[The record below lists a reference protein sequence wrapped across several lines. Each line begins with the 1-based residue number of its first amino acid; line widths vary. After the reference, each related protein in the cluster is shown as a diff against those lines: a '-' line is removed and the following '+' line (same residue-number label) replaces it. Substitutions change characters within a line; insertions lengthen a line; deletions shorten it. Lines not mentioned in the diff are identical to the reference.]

1 MEGCCNSEATQESY
15 KEIFDKIV
23 GFCNDVIQSYM
34 DMEVDWTEAIL
45 GTLFVAHI
53 TILILFFCSRSL
65 IAATFR
71 EWLEHHEDVILQVL
85 DTQLFFLYKISQ
97 E

>member
-1 MEGCCNSEATQESY
+1 MEGCCNSEATQGSY

-23 GFCNDVIQSYM
+23 DICNDVIQSYM
-34 DMEVDWTEAIL
+34 EMDVDWTEAVL

-65 IAATFR
+65 IAATFK
-71 EWLEHHEDVILQVL
+71 EWLEHLEDVILQVL
-85 DTQLFFLYKISQ
+85 HTQLFFLYKISQ